1 MLDEDTKTQSLRRLK
16 LAKGQLEGVERMIEN
31 EKYCI
36 DIINQLS
43 AVRNALEKVSLI
55 LMKQH
60 ISTCLV
66 DSVRGGDEERQEKKL
81 DELMETVYKFIT

>member
-1 MLDEDTKTQSLRRLK
+1 MINEETKQAASRRLK
-16 LAKGQLEGVERMIEN
+16 LIKGQIAGIERMIDN

-55 LMKQH
+55 IMKRH
-60 ISTCLV
+60 IESCV
-66 DSVRGGDEERQEKKL
+66 ISSSESPDAKRQEQKM
-81 DELMETVYKFIT
+81 DELMQTLYKFIT

>member
-16 LAKGQLEGVERMIEN
+16 LAKGQLEGVERMIAN

-66 DSVRGGDEERQEKKL
+66 DSVREGDEERQEKKL

>member
-66 DSVRGGDEERQEKKL
+66 DSVREGDEERQEKKL